1 MNKDSH
7 AKIEPSRLYVKTK
20 HRVLGGILQEAELKT
35 EHAWSTIHASSKDL
49 LMTYESEGM
58 VVSINGSGTLD
69 VDHHQCILAR
79 ELTQYIVSRG
89 GIILNGGRSSG
100 IMKAS
105 SEAAPENSI
114 GIVFSEV
121 AKEANEHGKKVVV
134 QDPHSRIELLAT
146 AAPIVVVFRG
156 GLGTLMVLMRS
167 IAYLNNR
174 RFHPEQPPQLIFV
187 SNYWIGLLTAMM
199 NLGALPKEFVQ
210 EIHFFERVDQII
222 KFLPPI

>member
-1 MNKDSH
+1 MNKH
-7 AKIEPSRLYVKTK
+7 GGKIIEASQLYSRAK
-20 HRVLGGILQEAELKT
+20 HRVLGEILQDAELKT
-35 EHAWSTIHASSKDL
+35 EHAWASIHASSKDL
-49 LMTYESEGM
+49 LMTYESEGF
-58 VVSINGSGTLD
+58 VVSVNGSGTLD

-79 ELTQYIVSRG
+79 ELSEYIVSRG

-100 IMKAS
+100 IMKVS
-105 SEAAPENSI
+105 SEAAPKHSI

-121 AKEANEHGKKVVV
+121 AKEANEHGKKIVV

-174 RFHPEQPPQLIFV
+174 RFHPEQPAQLIFV
-187 SNYWIGLLTAMM
+187 SNYWIGLLTTMM

-210 EIHFFERVDQII
+210 EIYFFERVDQII
-222 KFLPPI
+222 KFLPSI